1 VAIPDYESLMLP
13 ILEYLSDDSERK
25 TSEIV
30 SHIAKQFSLSE
41 EEMRALIPSG
51 RAKVVHNRVGWACT
65 YLRKAGLIHSR
76 QRGLNRITDDGRN
89 VLSEKPENIDT
100 GYLGR
105 FEKFQEFRRALNA
118 KTEKEL
124 RPTRIAIEETP
135 EETIGIQ
142 TEILHRS
149 IQKDLLEQIRLME
162 PEQFEQLVVDLLIAM
177 GYGGTVQDAGKA
189 LGRTNDGG
197 IDGIVNE
204 DVLGLD
210 TIYVQA
216 KRWKNV
222 VPIKEVRDFAGA
234 LLSKRSNKGVFITT
248 SSFPSTAHEFVSSI
262 ERKIILIDGERLSN
276 LMIEFNLGV
285 STRQTILIKEIDSD
299 YFAT

>member
-1 VAIPDYESLMLP
+1 MAIPDYESLMLP
-13 ILEYLSDDSERK
+13 ILQYLSDESERK

-30 SHIAKQFSLSE
+30 SHIAKRFSLSE

-76 QRGLNRITDDGRN
+76 QRGLNRITDDGRK
-89 VLSEKPENIDT
+89 VVSEKPENIDT

-105 FEKFQEFRRALNA
+105 FERFQDFRRALNA
-118 KTEKEL
+118 RTEKEL
-124 RPTRIAIEETP
+124 QPPRTAIEETP
-135 EETIGIQ
+135 EEIIGVQ
-142 TEILHRS
+142 TELLHRS
-149 IQKDLLEQIRLME
+149 IQKDLLEQIRSME
-162 PEQFEQLVVDLLIAM
+162 PDQFEQLVVDLLIAM

-189 LGRTNDGG
+189 LGSTNDGG

-285 STRQTILIKEIDSD
+285 TTRQTILIKEMDSD

>member
-1 VAIPDYESLMLP
+1 MAIPDYESLMLP
-13 ILEYLSDDSERK
+13 ILKYLSDDSERR

-30 SHIAKQFSLSE
+30 SHIANRFSLSE

-65 YLRKAGLIHSR
+65 YLRKAGLIHSK
-76 QRGLNRITDDGRN
+76 QRGLNRITDDGRK
-89 VLSEKPENIDT
+89 VVSEKPENIDT

-105 FEKFQEFRRALNA
+105 FEKFQDFRRALNA
-118 KTEKEL
+118 KTEKEPQ
-124 RPTRIAIEETP
+124 PTRTAIEETP
-135 EETIGIQ
+135 EEIIGVQ
-142 TEILHRS
+142 TELLRRS
-149 IQKDLLEQIRLME
+149 IQKDLLEQIRSME
-162 PEQFEQLVVDLLIAM
+162 PDQFEQLVVDLLIAM

-248 SSFPSTAHEFVSSI
+248 SSFPSSAHEFVSSI

-285 STRQTILIKEIDSD
+285 SIRQTILIKEIDSD

>member
-1 VAIPDYESLMLP
+1 MAIPDYESLMLP
-13 ILEYLSDDSERK
+13 ILEYVSDDSERR
-25 TSEIV
+25 TSEVV
-30 SHIAKQFSLSE
+30 SHIAKRFSLSE

-76 QRGLNRITDDGRN
+76 QRGLNRITEDGRN

-100 GYLGR
+100 GYLAR
-105 FEKFQEFRRALNA
+105 FEKFLDFRRALNTR
-118 KTEKEL
+118 TEKEFTA
-124 RPTRIAIEETP
+124 TRIAIEETP
-135 EETIGIQ
+135 EEIIGVQ
-142 TEILHRS
+142 TAILHRS
-149 IQKDLLEQIRLME
+149 IQKDLLEEIRSME

>member
-1 VAIPDYESLMLP
+1 MAIPDYESLMLP
-13 ILEYLSDDSERK
+13 ILQYLSDDSERR

-30 SHIAKQFSLSE
+30 SHIASRFSLSE

-76 QRGLNRITDDGRN
+76 QRGFNRITDDGKKVVADR
-89 VLSEKPENIDT
+89 PENIDT
-100 GYLGR
+100 GYLGQ
-105 FEKFQEFRRALNA
+105 FKKFQDFRGALNA
-118 KTEKEL
+118 KGEKEL
-124 RPTRIAIEETP
+124 QPAKITIEETP
-135 EETIGIQ
+135 EEIIGVQ

-149 IQKDLLEQIRLME
+149 IQKDLLEQIRSME
-162 PEQFEQLVVDLLIAM
+162 PDQFEQLVVDLLIAM

-210 TIYVQA
+210 TIYIQA

-222 VPIKEVRDFAGA
+222 VPIREVRDFAGA

-262 ERKIILIDGERLSN
+262 ERKIILIDGERLST

-285 STRQTILIKEIDSD
+285 SIRQTILIKEIDSD